1 MYGDKDNLSLEEDM
15 AEGFRDYMISRQEKG
30 LLNKIKNFFR
40 DLWIKVS
47 NWKKLQP
54 HLIAYY
60 QMINEGKYAE
70 ASYEVSSIDLRD
82 SIGSSFDTLDNEI
95 REVLINKGWT
105 TEKFNSISQEERDQ
119 AIKCYSF

>member
-1 MYGDKDNLSLEEDM
+1 
-15 AEGFRDYMISRQEKG
+15 
-30 LLNKIKNFFR
+30 
-40 DLWIKVS
+40 
-47 NWKKLQP
+47 
-54 HLIAYY
+54 
-60 QMINEGKYAE
+60 MINEGKYAE
-70 ASYEVSSIDLRD
+70 ASYKASSINLRD